1 MDLYELMENRRS
13 TREFYDKKVS
23 EEKFRSILKAGLS
36 APSGADQKPFVY
48 IVVTDPV
55 LKKKIKRFS
64 ETVDKKY
71 YSTAPEWFKKWMKKK
86 SISPEKNFL
95 VDATFL
101 IVVVGETDKPHWL
114 ESTWISIAY
123 MILAA
128 ENEGLASLTYT
139 PAETD
144 FLNDLLHL
152 PQTFK
157 PVVIIPIGYARNK
170 ASKKTAVNEEK
181 VFLNEYSKQYFR

>member
-1 MDLYELMENRRS
+1 MDLYELMKNRRS
-13 TREFYDKKVS
+13 TREFYNKKVS
-23 EEKFRSILKAGLS
+23 EEKLCSILNAGLL
-36 APSGADQKPFVY
+36 APSGADQKPFVC
-48 IVVTDPV
+48 IVVDDPF
-55 LKKKIKRFS
+55 LKKKVKRFS

-71 YSTAPEWFKKWMKKK
+71 HSTAPEWFKKWMKKK
-86 SISPEKNFL
+86 SISLEKNFL

-144 FLNDLLHL
+144 FLNNLLHL
-152 PQTFK
+152 PRTFK
-157 PVVIIPIGYARNK
+157 PVAIIPIGYAKNK
-170 ASKKTAVNEEK
+170 ASKKTAVNGKK
-181 VFLNEYSKQYFR
+181 VFLNKYGKQYFR

>member
-23 EEKFRSILKAGLS
+23 EEKLRSILKAGLS
-36 APSGADQKPFVY
+36 APSGADQKPFVC
-48 IVVTDPV
+48 IVVVDPV
-55 LKKKIKRFS
+55 LKKKIKSFS

-71 YSTAPEWFKKWMKKK
+71 YSTAPEWFKKWMKNK
-86 SISPEKNFL
+86 SISLEKNFL

-101 IVVVGETDKPHWL
+101 IVVAGETDKPYWS

-144 FLNDLLHL
+144 FLNNLLHL

-157 PVVIIPIGYARNK
+157 PVVIIPIGYAKNK
-170 ASKKTAVNEEK
+170 ASKKTAVDGKK
-181 VFLNEYSKQYFR
+181 VFLNKYSKQYFR